1 MKIFEQFEDYLKKVQ
16 LTQKILIYMMPV
28 LVVGGFVFMYITP
41 MQEEE
46 LEMLESQ
53 SSKLQANIKRKSPRT
68 LRKKIKRSKQTL
80 LALKE
85 ETEKNRDSL
94 NYLYAKLT
102 NMEILEFNEQQWTV
116 TLENI
121 LKKSLDLNI
130 KIKHIK
136 NSDSEKESKKESKGE
151 KIVPKKYVEI
161 IGSGKYS
168 DTLKYLH
175 FIENRQF
182 LVDIKNIKIQKQE
195 EGKNIDFHFNFTIY
209 GVNI

>member
-1 MKIFEQFEDYLKKVQ
+1 MKLFEEFEIYLKKVQ
-16 LTQKILIYMMPV
+16 LTQKIMIFLMPIILI
-28 LVVGGFVFMYITP
+28 GGIIFMYLTP

-46 LEMLESQ
+46 LDMLESENT
-53 SSKLQANIKRKSPRT
+53 KLHANIKRKQPRVVK
-68 LRKKIKRSKQTL
+68 KKIKKAETSL
-80 LALKE
+80 LTLKE
-85 ETEKNRDSL
+85 IFEENHDAL

-102 NMEILEFNEQQWTV
+102 NMEVLEFNEQQWTV
-116 TLENI
+116 TLDEI
-121 LKKSLDLNI
+121 LKKSLKLNI

-136 NSDSEKESKKESKGE
+136 NSDSELKEGSD

-182 LVDIKNIKIQKQE
+182 LVDVKNIKMKKQE
-195 EGKNIDFHFNFTIY
+195 DSKKIDFHFNFTIY
-209 GVNI
+209 GVNL

>member
-1 MKIFEQFEDYLKKVQ
+1 MKLLEEFEAYLKKVQ
-16 LTQKILIYMMPV
+16 LTQKIMIFLMPIILI
-28 LVVGGFVFMYITP
+28 GGIVFMYLTP
-41 MQEEE
+41 IQEEE
-46 LEMLESQ
+46 LEMLEGENT
-53 SSKLQANIKRKSPRT
+53 KLHANIKRKQPRVIK
-68 LRKKIKRSKQTL
+68 KKIKKSEATL

-85 ETEKNRDSL
+85 QVEKDRDSL

-102 NMEILEFNEQQWTV
+102 NMEVLEFNEQQWTV
-116 TLENI
+116 TLDEI
-121 LKKSLDLNI
+121 LKKSLKLDI

-136 NSDSEKESKKESKGE
+136 NSDSQQKEKDE

-182 LVDIKNIKIQKQE
+182 LVDVKNIKMKKQE
-195 EGKNIDFHFNFTIY
+195 DSENIDFHFNFTIY
-209 GVNI
+209 GVNL

>member
-1 MKIFEQFEDYLKKVQ
+1 MKLFEEFETYLKKVQ
-16 LTQKILIYMMPV
+16 LTQKIMIFLMPIILI
-28 LVVGGFVFMYITP
+28 GGIALMYLAP
-41 MQEEE
+41 LQEEE
-46 LEMLESQ
+46 LEMLESE
-53 SSKLQANIKRKSPRT
+53 SSKLQANIKRKQPRVIK
-68 LRKKIKRSKQTL
+68 KKIKKSETTL

-85 ETEKNRDSL
+85 KVEEDRDSL

-102 NMEILEFNEQQWTV
+102 NMEVLEFDEQQWTV
-116 TLENI
+116 TLDEI
-121 LKKSLDLNI
+121 LKKSLKLNI

-136 NSDSEKESKKESKGE
+136 NSDSELKEGSD

-182 LVDIKNIKIQKQE
+182 LVDVKNIKMKKQSDSE
-195 EGKNIDFHFNFTIY
+195 NIDFHFNFTIY

>member
-1 MKIFEQFEDYLKKVQ
+1 MKLFEEFETYLKKVQ
-16 LTQKILIYMMPV
+16 LTQKIMIFLMPIILI
-28 LVVGGFVFMYITP
+28 GGIAFMYLAP
-41 MQEEE
+41 LQEEE
-46 LEMLESQ
+46 LEMLESE
-53 SSKLQANIKRKSPRT
+53 SSKLQANIKRKQPRVIK
-68 LRKKIKRSKQTL
+68 KKIKKSETTL

-85 ETEKNRDSL
+85 KVEEDRDSL

-102 NMEILEFNEQQWTV
+102 NMEVLEFDEQQWTV
-116 TLENI
+116 TLDEI
-121 LKKSLDLNI
+121 LKKSLKLNI

-136 NSDSEKESKKESKGE
+136 NSDSELKEENN

-182 LVDIKNIKIQKQE
+182 LVDVKNIKMKKQDE
-195 EGKNIDFHFNFTIY
+195 SENIDFHFNFTIY

>member
-1 MKIFEQFEDYLKKVQ
+1 MKLFEEFETYLKKVQ
-16 LTQKILIYMMPV
+16 LTQKIMIFLMPIILI
-28 LVVGGFVFMYITP
+28 GGIALMYLAP
-41 MQEEE
+41 LQEEE
-46 LEMLESQ
+46 LEMLESE
-53 SSKLQANIKRKSPRT
+53 SSKLQANIKRKQPRVIK
-68 LRKKIKRSKQTL
+68 KKIKKSETTL

-85 ETEKNRDSL
+85 KVEEDRDSL

-102 NMEILEFNEQQWTV
+102 NMEVLEFDEQQWTV
-116 TLENI
+116 TLDEI
-121 LKKSLDLNI
+121 LKKSLKLNI

-136 NSDSEKESKKESKGE
+136 NSDSELKEGSD

-182 LVDIKNIKIQKQE
+182 LVDVKNIKMKKQDE
-195 EGKNIDFHFNFTIY
+195 SENIDFHFNFTIY

>member
-1 MKIFEQFEDYLKKVQ
+1 MKLFEEFEIYLKKVQ
-16 LTQKILIYMMPV
+16 LTQKIMIFLMPIILI
-28 LVVGGFVFMYITP
+28 GGIVFMYLTP

-46 LEMLESQ
+46 LDMLDSENT
-53 SSKLQANIKRKSPRT
+53 KLHANIKRKQPRVVK
-68 LRKKIKRSKQTL
+68 KKIKKAETTL
-80 LALKE
+80 LTLKE
-85 ETEKNRDSL
+85 IFEENHDAL

-102 NMEILEFNEQQWTV
+102 NMEVLEFNEQQWTV
-116 TLENI
+116 TLDEI
-121 LKKSLDLNI
+121 LKKSLKLNI

-136 NSDSEKESKKESKGE
+136 NSDSELKEGSD

-182 LVDIKNIKIQKQE
+182 LVDVKNIKMKKQE
-195 EGKNIDFHFNFTIY
+195 DSKKIDFHFNFTIY
-209 GVNI
+209 GVNL

>member
-1 MKIFEQFEDYLKKVQ
+1 MRIFEQFEEYLKKVQ
-16 LTQKILIYMMPV
+16 LTQKILIYTMP
-28 LVVGGFVFMYITP
+28 LLLVGGIVFMYLTP
-41 MQEEE
+41 IQEEE
-46 LEMLESQ
+46 LEILESQ
-53 SSKLQANIKRKSPRT
+53 TSKLQANIKRKSPRT
-68 LRKKIKRSKQTL
+68 LRKKIKKSKETL
-80 LALKE
+80 LRLKE
-85 ETEKNRDSL
+85 ETEKDRDSL
-94 NYLYAKLT
+94 NFLYAKLT

-116 TLENI
+116 TLDAI

-136 NSDSEKESKKESKGE
+136 NSDSEKESKSD

-182 LVDIKNIKIQKQE
+182 LVDVKNIKIEKQE